1 MCLMMVQVGWSSHSF
16 RVQDSGKNSFAL
28 AASSDIGKCKDTTVI
43 ILSATM
49 LSWTDL
55 EVRTGFWNVS
65 LLKKPENSQWRSVSN
80 CKMVTCEHTA
90 LLPILR
96 SKRRLTHFRRF
107 DGLGVSDSSW
117 LSLLIRNSLNMRFL
131 DVPIC
136 NTAVLGE
143 GTGGKANTRG
153 ELEGGG

>member
-1 MCLMMVQVGWSSHSF
+1 MGLMMVQI
-16 RVQDSGKNSFAL
+16 VQDSGKSSFAL
-28 AASSDIGKCKDTTVI
+28 AASGDIGKCKDTTII
-43 ILSATM
+43 ILSAIM

-65 LLKKPENSQWRSVSN
+65 LLKKPKNSTERRTKSRKHSQ
-80 CKMVTCEHTA
+80 HTV

-96 SKRRLTHFRRF
+96 SKRRLTHFRRV
-107 DGLGVSDSSW
+107 DGLGVSDSSL
-117 LSLLIRNSLNMRFL
+117 LSLLIQNSLNMCFL

-136 NTAVLGE
+136 NTAVLGLGK

-153 ELEGGG
+153 DVEGGG